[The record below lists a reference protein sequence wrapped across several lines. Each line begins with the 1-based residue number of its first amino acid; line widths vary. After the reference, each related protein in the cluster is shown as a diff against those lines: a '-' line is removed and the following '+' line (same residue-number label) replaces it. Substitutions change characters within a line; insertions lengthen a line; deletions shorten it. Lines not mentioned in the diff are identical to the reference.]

1 MTDAT
6 TVGSNSGTELGSV
19 ASDWKPLRFNTVVN
33 EIISGDWGQ
42 AKASEGL
49 VRCRVLRGTDFPDVE
64 QNVVSEVPIRFLK
77 SKSLSNRKLY
87 AGDLLVE
94 ISGGSKAQPTGR
106 MLLITEELL
115 EGVGMPVTFSNFVKR
130 LRLSETVYPE
140 YFRLYWQKLYQQ
152 GQTRSYEKR
161 TTGIYNFKLDEFL
174 KSEDILVPAL
184 PEQKKIAAVLSTVQ
198 EAKEKTEVV
207 IEATKE
213 LKRSLMKHLFT
224 YGPVSPK
231 EAENVP
237 LKETKIGL
245 VPEGWE
251 VHALGEIAEV
261 RYGIQASVSRNID
274 SAMGIPILTNVN
286 ITLDGQIS
294 LAQLKYYDLEK
305 KKNGDEYILRRGD
318 VVFNWRSG
326 SKKHLGKTAY
336 FDLNR
341 EMTHSSFILRIR
353 SLNNEYVNNK
363 YLYHYLLFIRSLAKY
378 FEQYYDFVVNAK
390 FNASHTR
397 QIPVY
402 VPPLE
407 VQTEIADILSS
418 VASRIEVEENKKK
431 ALEELFRT
439 LLNNLMTGKVRVDQL
454 EVQA

>member
-1 MTDAT
+1 MTIMATEEFKMTDL
-6 TVGSNSGTELGSV
+6 GTLPADWNVISLGEVLDDVDCRVRDTGLTDIPILSMTRHQGLILQSEKFEKRV
-19 ASDWKPLRFNTVVN
+19 ASRDVRNYKVVQKGQIVCGFPMDEGVVYTLRRFDMGAVSPVY
-33 EIISGDWGQ
+33 EVWRLMSGIMDI
-42 AKASEGL
+42 
-49 VRCRVLRGTDFPDVE
+49 DFLD
-64 QNVVSEVPIRFLK
+64 
-77 SKSLSNRKLY
+77 
-87 AGDLLVE
+87 
-94 ISGGSKAQPTGR
+94 
-106 MLLITEELL
+106 ELL
-115 EGVGMPVTFSNFVKR
+115 RTPFLISTYRR
-130 LRLSETVYPE
+130 LTSKTVE
-140 YFRLYWQKLYQQ
+140 RRRIVSRRDFREIK
-152 GQTRSYEKR
+152 
-161 TTGIYNFKLDEFL
+161 
-174 KSEDILVPAL
+174 VPLPPL

-251 VHALGEIAEV
+251 VHSLGEIAEV

-274 SAMGIPILTNVN
+274 SSMGIPILTNVN

-363 YLYHYLLFIRSLAKY
+363 YLYHYLLFIKSLAKY

-439 LLNNLMTGKVRVDQL
+439 LLNNLMTGKIRVNQL
-454 EVQA
+454 EVEA